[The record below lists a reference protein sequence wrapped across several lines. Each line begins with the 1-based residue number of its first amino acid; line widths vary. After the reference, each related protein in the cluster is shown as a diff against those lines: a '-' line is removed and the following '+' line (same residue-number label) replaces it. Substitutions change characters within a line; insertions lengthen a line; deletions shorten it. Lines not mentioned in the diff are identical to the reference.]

1 MFHVRTRLM
10 GPAHFLAATAASVL
24 VLSSSLAQEP
34 EGRVSVA
41 AAVGQPAPPPVL
53 NPRHPETYVVQRG
66 DTLWGIAAMFLR
78 DPWYWPE
85 IWQINPQ
92 VENPHLIFPGDLLSL
107 AYLDDGRPVVQV
119 ERGPAVAFTGGG
131 GGVERL
137 SPRIRE
143 QPLEEAI
150 STIPYETLASFLSRS
165 VVLDKE
171 QLDELPYVVAHREG
185 LISSTGRDTYA
196 RLVEK
201 PVGAVYNL
209 VHLGDELVD
218 PDDGSVLGYQGI
230 FIGQGEV
237 TRSGDPATVHV
248 LESTRE
254 TLVGDYL
261 VEEEDVR
268 PVNFFPHSPPVDL
281 QGQIISVMDGVS
293 LIGQYQVVVLNRGAE
308 HGLDQGTV
316 LRVFKTGAVVRDKV
330 RGRGGFGEKVR
341 LPDEPAGTMMV
352 FRTFDRMSYG
362 LIMEATTPISVFDTV
377 RNP

>member
-1 MFHVRTRLM
+1 MFHLRTRLM
-10 GPAHFLAATAASVL
+10 GPAHLIAAAAASVL
-24 VLSSSLAQEP
+24 VLSSGLAQERD
-34 EGRVSVA
+34 GRVNVA

-92 VENPHLIFPGDLLSL
+92 VENPHLIFPGDILSL

-119 ERGPAVAFTGGG
+119 ERGPAPAFTGGG
-131 GGVERL
+131 GVEKL

-150 STIPYETLASFLSRS
+150 STIPYETLAAFLSRS
-165 VVLDKE
+165 VVLDKD
-171 QLDELPYVVAHREG
+171 QLDELPYIVAHREG
-185 LISSTGRDTYA
+185 LIASAGRDTYA
-196 RLVEK
+196 RRVDK
-201 PVGAVYNL
+201 PTGSVYNL
-209 VHLGDELVD
+209 VHLGDELID
-218 PDDGSVLGYQGI
+218 PDDDSVLGYQGI
-230 FIGQGEV
+230 FIGQGQV
-237 TRSGDPATVHV
+237 DRAGDPATLHV

-254 TLVGDYL
+254 ALTGDYL

-268 PVNFFPHSPPVDL
+268 PVNFFPHSPPVDVD
-281 QGQIISVMDGVS
+281 GRIISVMDGVS

-308 HGLDQGTV
+308 HGLDPGTV
-316 LRVFKTGAVVRDKV
+316 LRVFKTGLVVRDKV
-330 RGRGGFGEKVR
+330 HGRGAFGEKVR

-362 LIMEATTPISVFDTV
+362 LIMEATNAISVLDTV

>member
-1 MFHVRTRLM
+1 MFHARTRLK
-10 GPAHFLAATAASVL
+10 GSAHVIAAAAASVL
-24 VLSSSLAQEP
+24 VLSAGLAQEP
-34 EGRVSVA
+34 AGRVNV

-53 NPRHPETYVVQRG
+53 NPRHPESYVVQRG
-66 DTLWGIAAMFLR
+66 DTLWGIAQMFLR
-78 DPWYWPE
+78 DPWNWPE

-92 VENPHLIFPGDLLSL
+92 IENPHLIFPGDVLSL

-119 ERGPAVAFTGGG
+119 ERGPAPAFTGGG
-131 GGVERL
+131 GVEKL

-150 STIPYETLASFLSRS
+150 QTIPYDTLAAFLSRS
-165 VVLDKE
+165 IVLDKE
-171 QLDELPYVVAHREG
+171 QLDDLPYIVAHREG
-185 LISSTGRDTYA
+185 LISSSGRDAYA
-196 RLVEK
+196 RGVDK
-201 PVGAVYNL
+201 PTGSVYNL

-230 FIGQGEV
+230 FIGQGRV
-237 TRSGDPATVHV
+237 DRTGDPATIRVI
-248 LESTRE
+248 ESTRE
-254 TLVGDYL
+254 TLVGDLL

-268 PVNFFPHSPPVDL
+268 PVNYFPHSPPVEL

-308 HGLDQGTV
+308 HGLDPGTV
-316 LRVFKTGAVVRDKV
+316 LRVFKTGIVVRDKV
-330 RGRGGFGEKVR
+330 RGRGAFGEKVR

-362 LIMEATTPISVFDTV
+362 LIMEATNAISVLDTV